1 MFRENVTCRIIGG
14 MKEER
19 VALSPKELQRVRI
32 IGLLVDGRISGQEAA
47 EKLGLCGRQIIRLKK
62 KYSGQGDVGLIH
74 GNRGRA
80 PKGRIGD
87 DVRTLVLELYQE
99 KYYDFNFSHFTEYLN
114 EKEGVRISRNSVTR
128 ILNEGGIRS
137 KKSVKRRGKLHRS
150 RPRRTAP
157 GMLWQTD
164 ATEHEWFGKGNGY
177 ATLHAYID
185 DATGIVV
192 GAYFTKNECLA
203 GYVEALRQGIER
215 YGLPMEIYSDRHTIL
230 RSPKAGK
237 EEDDDDDDDKKGQPL
252 SNFGKGLKDL
262 GIGQIFALSPEAK
275 GRIERLWETLQD
287 RWTCELRRLGIKTIK
302 EANKVLPML
311 LDEHNKK
318 FAVKAQEADVYVPL
332 TNEIDIAFMFAH
344 RSTRKTDNGG
354 AISYKGR
361 SYIPQ
366 AADGIEAIARVTV
379 EVRETLDGRIYI
391 IHKKNRIEMQE
402 MVKPQ
407 RADKATKEV
416 NAEEDKSVMTREQ
429 DEKHPLGCSSMDKR
443 RRKSMSA
450 KGSSG
455 IAAVSTP

>member
-1 MFRENVTCRIIGG
+1 

-19 VALSPKELQRVRI
+19 VALSPKELQRVRV
-32 IGLLVDGRISGQEAA
+32 IGLLADGCISNQEAA
-47 EKLGLCGRQIIRLKK
+47 ERLGICGRQIIRLKK
-62 KYSGQGDVGLIH
+62 KYAEQGDVGLIH

-80 PKGRIGD
+80 PKGKIGD

-99 KYYDFNFSHFTEYLN
+99 KYYDFNFSHFTECLN
-114 EKEGVRISRNSVTR
+114 EKEGLRISRNSAAR

-164 ATEHEWFGKGNGY
+164 ATEHEWFGEDNGY

-192 GAYFTKNECLA
+192 GAYFTKNECMA

-237 EEDDDDDDDKKGQPL
+237 EEADDKKSQPL
-252 SNFGKGLKDL
+252 SSFGKGLKDL
-262 GIGQIFALSPEAK
+262 GIGQIFALTPEAK

-287 RWTCELRRLGIKTIK
+287 RWTCELRRLGIKTIE
-302 EANKVLPML
+302 EANKVLPLL

-318 FAVKAQEADVYVPL
+318 FAVKPEEADVYVPL
-332 TNEIDIAFMFAH
+332 LSEMDIAFMFAH

-354 AISYKGR
+354 VISYKGR

-366 AADGIEAIARVTV
+366 VADGIEAIARVTV

-416 NAEEDKSVMTREQ
+416 NTEENKSVMTREQ
-429 DEKHPLGCSSMDKR
+429 GEKYPLGCSPKEKC
-443 RRKSMSA
+443 RRKRMSA
-450 KGSSG
+450 KDSSG
-455 IAAVSTP
+455 ITAANTP

>member
-1 MFRENVTCRIIGG
+1 

-19 VALSPKELQRVRI
+19 VALSPKELQRVRV
-32 IGLLVDGRISGQEAA
+32 IGLLADGRISGQEAA
-47 EKLGLCGRQIIRLKK
+47 EKLGVCGRQIIRLKK
-62 KYSGQGDVGLIH
+62 KYAEQGDMGLIH

-80 PKGRIGD
+80 PKSRIGD
-87 DVRTLVLELYQE
+87 DARTLVLELYQE
-99 KYYDFNFSHFTEYLN
+99 KYYDFNFSHFTECLN
-114 EKEGVRISRNSVTR
+114 EKEGLRISRNSVAR

-137 KKSVKRRGKLHRS
+137 KKSVKRRGKLHQS

-164 ATEHEWFGKGNGY
+164 ATEHEWFGKDNGY

-192 GAYFTKNECLA
+192 GAYFTKNECMA
-203 GYVEALRQGIER
+203 GYVEALRQGIEC

-237 EEDDDDDDDKKGQPL
+237 EEDDDKKSQPL

-262 GIGQIFALSPEAK
+262 GIGQIFAMSPEAK

-287 RWTCELRRLGIKTIK
+287 RWTCELRRLGIKTIE
-302 EANKVLPML
+302 EANKVLPLL

-332 TNEIDIAFMFAH
+332 MSELDIAFMFAH

-361 SYIPQ
+361 SYVPRV
-366 AADGIEAIARVTV
+366 AEGTETIARVTV

-391 IHKKNRIEMQE
+391 IHKKEHIEMQE
-402 MVKPQ
+402 MVRPQ
-407 RADKATKEV
+407 RADNVTKEV
-416 NAEEDKSVMTREQ
+416 NAKEDQSKVYREQ
-429 DEKHPLGCSSMDKR
+429 GEKHPLRHSTMDKR
-443 RRKSMSA
+443 KRKSTSDKDSA
-450 KGSSG
+450 G
-455 IAAVSTP
+455 ITAVNTP